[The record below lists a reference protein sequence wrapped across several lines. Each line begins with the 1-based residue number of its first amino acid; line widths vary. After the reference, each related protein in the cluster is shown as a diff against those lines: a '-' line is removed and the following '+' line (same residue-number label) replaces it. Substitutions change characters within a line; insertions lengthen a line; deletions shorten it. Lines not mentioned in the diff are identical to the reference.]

1 LLYVIANIKGYS
13 NEGADKSIKVL
24 LNRFDLKKYA
34 DKPCLE
40 YSGGNKRKLN
50 CCLAFLG
57 SPSVILLDEPTSG
70 VDPASRR
77 NFWNIFSYFKKHLE
91 TSFLLCS
98 HSMEECE
105 NLCDKVAIMK
115 NGQIKDQGNLLDL
128 KYRYQNGYKLI
139 ITLNNSST
147 DTASIKNCL
156 YLDLGAVL
164 QEEYAESLKFHVKN
178 PEKRLSGIFGLLEEL
193 KKSDHTNI
201 EDYIISEI
209 SLEDIFLSV
218 ADEKDDEKYVQV

>member
-1 LLYVIANIKGYS
+1 M
-13 NEGADKSIKVL
+13 EGADAITKAL
-24 LNRFDLKKYA
+24 LRMFDLKKYA
-34 DKPCLE
+34 DRPCLE

-77 NFWNIFSYFKKHLE
+77 NFWNIFSYFKKYQK

-105 NLCDKVAIMK
+105 NVCDEVAIMK
-115 NGQIKDQGNLLDL
+115 NGQIKDQENLLDL
-128 KYRYQNGYKLI
+128 KSRYQNGYKLI
-139 ITLNNSST
+139 IKLNNNSG

-156 YLDLGAVL
+156 KSELDAIL
-164 QEEYAESLKFHVKN
+164 QEEYGESLEFHVKN
-178 PEKRLSGIFGLLEEL
+178 TGERLSGIFSLLEKL
-193 KKSDHTNI
+193 KENYTNI
-201 EDYIISEI
+201 EDYIISDI

-218 ADEKDDEKYVQV
+218 AEEKEEV

>member
-1 LLYVIANIKGYS
+1 
-13 NEGADKSIKVL
+13 
-24 LNRFDLKKYA
+24 LNKYA

-77 NFWNIFSYFKKHLE
+77 NFWTIFSHFKKHLK
-91 TSFLLCS
+91 TSFLLSS

-105 NLCDKVAIMK
+105 NLCDEVAIMK
-115 NGQIKDQGNLLDL
+115 NGQIEDQGNLLDL
-128 KYRYQNGYKLI
+128 KFRYQNGYKLI
-139 ITLNNSST
+139 IKLNNSSG
-147 DTASIKNCL
+147 DTAPIKN
-156 YLDLGAVL
+156 YLKSVLDADL
-164 QEEYAESLKFHVKN
+164 QEEYAESLDFHVKN
-178 PEKRLSGIFGLLEEL
+178 AAKRLSGIFSLLEEL
-193 KKSDHTNI
+193 KKKYTNI

-209 SLEDIFLSV
+209 SLENIFLTIS
-218 ADEKDDEKYVQV
+218 EKKEEV

>member
-1 LLYVIANIKGYS
+1 
-13 NEGADKSIKVL
+13 
-24 LNRFDLKKYA
+24 LNKYA
-34 DKPCLE
+34 DKLCLE
-40 YSGGNKRKLN
+40 YSGGNRRKLN